1 MWLGSATPTWCAS
14 PSKVSV
20 SRWMAL
26 DTAIQ
31 EDRGAGLLPAA
42 VVACIGGTSIGACD
56 DVAAVAEVAPAAEI
70 LQIHH
75 RLTSSRVPGPN
86 RAADLPVAASL

>member
-1 MWLGSATPTWCAS
+1 VAGVCDANLVRLPVQGQRFSMDA
-14 PSKVSV
+14 
-20 SRWMAL
+20 RAL
-26 DTAIQ
+26 DMAIQ
-31 EDRGAGLLPAA
+31 EDRGAGLAA

>member
-1 MWLGSATPTWCAS
+1 MDA
-14 PSKVSV
+14 
-20 SRWMAL
+20 RAL

-56 DVAAVAEVAPAAEI
+56 DVAAVASGGNPADP
-70 LQIHH
+70 
-75 RLTSSRVPGPN
+75 SS
-86 RAADLPVAASL
+86 AHIE